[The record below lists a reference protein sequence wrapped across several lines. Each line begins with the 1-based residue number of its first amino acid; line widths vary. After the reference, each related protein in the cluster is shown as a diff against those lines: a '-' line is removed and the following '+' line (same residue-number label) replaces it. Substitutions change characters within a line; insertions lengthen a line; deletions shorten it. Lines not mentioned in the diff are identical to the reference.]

1 MNYTTALPDFIEM
14 QRVSFCWF
22 IAQGLNEELNTFSRI
37 YDFSQNTE
45 YVLFG
50 QEYTLVKPIYNI
62 VRAKKYT
69 ANYSAQLVIPLEI
82 RNKKTNIIK
91 YHSKF
96 PIINLPL
103 MTSSATFVINGCER
117 VIVSQIIRSP
127 GVYFEKNKHQ
137 KNNKKIKRIV
147 SSEIGKLKSFT
158 PPSEIL
164 PTESRLYVLKP
175 TIKKKLISDKK
186 KKVRFIKKEED
197 WNWQGE
203 TINIYS
209 FKQLKNYEINFSS
222 SFIEYLKVYKSLFKI
237 QNLSTK
243 IKRIKIFLKWLAS
256 NEDFILQGNQHR
268 IFLIVN
274 CFNLL
279 IKTIVKYKILK
290 RRNDSN
296 NNQSLLKQFKQI
308 KYLYN
313 KIFQKSETLVTL
325 NFNLELLTFLLRD
338 LDNFTQINN
347 FNFLKLNIIPKIQVI
362 INNNKI
368 QSNLYFT
375 NSFKELIKFKYNFTK
390 KEKDK
395 RRSHLQTKIFK
406 NKTKYLKTKSKIIQ
420 YKDDHLASKKIQ
432 KLIFQNIR

>member
-22 IAQGLNEELNTFSRI
+22 IAEGLNEELNTFSRI

-69 ANYSAQLVIPLEI
+69 ANYSAQLVIPLEV

-137 KNNKKIKRIV
+137 KKNKKIKRIV

-164 PTESRLYVLKP
+164 PTESRLYLLKS

-186 KKVRFIKKEED
+186 KKIRFIKKEED

-209 FKQLKNYEINFSS
+209 FKQLKDYEITFSS
-222 SFIEYLKVYKSLFKI
+222 SFIEYVKVYNSLIKI
-237 QNLSTK
+237 ENLSTK
-243 IKRIKIFLKWLAS
+243 IKRIKIFLKWLTC
-256 NEDFILQGNQHR
+256 NENFILPDNQHR
-268 IFLIVN
+268 ILLITN
-274 CFNLL
+274 CFNLQMKE
-279 IKTIVKYKILK
+279 IIKYKILK
-290 RRNDSN
+290 KKMIR
-296 NNQSLLKQFKQI
+296 I
-308 KYLYN
+308 IM
-313 KIFQKSETLVTL
+313 KI
-325 NFNLELLTFLLRD
+325 D
-338 LDNFTQINN
+338 
-347 FNFLKLNIIPKIQVI
+347 
-362 INNNKI
+362 
-368 QSNLYFT
+368 
-375 NSFKELIKFKYNFTK
+375 
-390 KEKDK
+390 
-395 RRSHLQTKIFK
+395 
-406 NKTKYLKTKSKIIQ
+406 
-420 YKDDHLASKKIQ
+420 
-432 KLIFQNIR
+432 

>member
-1 MNYTTALPDFIEM
+1 MMNYTTALPDFIEM

-22 IAQGLNEELNTFSRI
+22 IAQGLTEELNTFSRI

-50 QEYTLVKPIYNI
+50 QEYSLVKPIYNI

-69 ANYSAQLVIPLEI
+69 ANYSAQLVIPLEV

-137 KNNKKIKRIV
+137 KKNKKIKRII
-147 SSEIGKLKSFT
+147 SNEIGKLKNFT

-164 PTESRLYVLKP
+164 PTENRLYFLKP
-175 TIKKKLISDKK
+175 NIKKKLINDKK
-186 KKVRFIKKEED
+186 KKIRFIKKEED

-209 FKQLKNYEINFSS
+209 FKQLKEYEVNFSS
-222 SFIEYLKVYKSLFKI
+222 SVIEYFKIYKSLVKI
-237 QNLSTK
+237 QNLSIK
-243 IKRIKIFLKWLAS
+243 KKRIKIFLKWLAC
-256 NEDFILQGNQHR
+256 NENFILSDNQHK

-279 IKTIVKYKILK
+279 LKIITKYKILK
-290 RRNDSN
+290 KVN
-296 NNQSLLKQFKQI
+296 NNTTSKRTVAKVKQI
-308 KYLYN
+308 KKLYDKVFQN
-313 KIFQKSETLVTL
+313 SLTLLNLNINLKLVIFV
-325 NFNLELLTFLLRD
+325 LRD
-338 LDNFTQINN
+338 LDNFTQLNN
-347 FNFLKLNIIPKIQVI
+347 FNFLKVNIIPKINII
-362 INNNKI
+362 INKTKLY
-368 QSNLYFT
+368 SNLYFT
-375 NSFKELIKFKYNFTK
+375 NSFKELIKFKYNVTK
-390 KEKDK
+390 TEKDK
-395 RRSHLQTKIFK
+395 RRSQSQTKIFK

-420 YKDDHLASKKIQ
+420 YKEDHLIKDIYK
-432 KLIFQNIR
+432 

>member
-22 IAQGLNEELNTFSRI
+22 ISQGLNEELNNFSRI

-69 ANYSAQLVIPLEI
+69 ANYSAQLVIPLEV

-137 KNNKKIKRIV
+137 KKNKRIKRIV

-164 PTESRLYVLKP
+164 PTESRLYFLKP

-186 KKVRFIKKEED
+186 KKIRFIKKEED
-197 WNWQGE
+197 WNWEGE
-203 TINIYS
+203 AINLYS
-209 FKQLKNYEINFSS
+209 FKQIKDYEINFSL
-222 SFIEYLKVYKSLFKI
+222 SFIEC
-237 QNLSTK
+237 
-243 IKRIKIFLKWLAS
+243 FLTS
-256 NEDFILQGNQHR
+256 
-268 IFLIVN
+268 
-274 CFNLL
+274 
-279 IKTIVKYKILK
+279 
-290 RRNDSN
+290 
-296 NNQSLLKQFKQI
+296 
-308 KYLYN
+308 
-313 KIFQKSETLVTL
+313 
-325 NFNLELLTFLLRD
+325 
-338 LDNFTQINN
+338 
-347 FNFLKLNIIPKIQVI
+347 
-362 INNNKI
+362 
-368 QSNLYFT
+368 
-375 NSFKELIKFKYNFTK
+375 
-390 KEKDK
+390 
-395 RRSHLQTKIFK
+395 
-406 NKTKYLKTKSKIIQ
+406 IIQ
-420 YKDDHLASKKIQ
+420 AIMYLTKPMNCI
-432 KLIFQNIR
+432 